1 MNSVWRKRLLF
12 GVLLAGLMSSAG
24 LAHASVAAA
33 ETCRAAT
40 TLAVK
45 LGLIRGHLLVA
56 SELFEAGHFKLAQR
70 HSKHPAEEVYQE
82 LLPSL
87 AHFELPGFGA
97 ELAAFADV
105 LAAGEQGSALFRDSY
120 ARLITTMI
128 ALENQLSLNERQ
140 LQRVAFDLV
149 SQAAVEY
156 AVGVAEDGRVTDLQ
170 EYQDAY
176 GFVTIAK
183 GKIVD
188 EAAVESAQLASAFT
202 AALRLWPTL
211 MPQQP
216 LSAESDDLAQLVAL
230 MQQQGMAA
238 PACD

>member
-1 MNSVWRKRLLF
+1 MNSVLRKRLLS
-12 GVLLAGLMSSAG
+12 GVLLAGIMSSAG
-24 LAHASVAAA
+24 LAHASVGAV

-40 TLAVK
+40 TLATN
-45 LGLIRGHLLVA
+45 LGLIRGHLSVA
-56 SELFEAGHFKLAQR
+56 AELFEAGHFKLAQR

-87 AHFELPGFGA
+87 AHFELPGFDA

-105 LAAGEQGSALFRDSY
+105 LAAGAQGRALFRDSY
-120 ARLITTMI
+120 ARLITTMT
-128 ALENQLSLNERQ
+128 ALESQLPLNERQ
-140 LQRVAFDLV
+140 FQRVAFELV

-156 AVGVAEDGRVTDLQ
+156 AVGVAEDGEVTDLQ

-183 GKIVD
+183 GKVVD
-188 EAAVESAQLASAFT
+188 ETAVATGQLASAFT

-211 MPQQP
+211 MPQGP
-216 LSAESDDLAQLVAL
+216 LSTESADLAQLVAL
-230 MQQQGMAA
+230 MRQQGMAA